1 VSRFGML
8 SQKRDGVLIVDY
20 RIDKTEKM
28 TIVGLKRKYATG
40 QKAKE
45 HIYKF
50 WLDFDAQQYKTTL
63 TLLNNNYFAGI
74 LGVCMP
80 QNNGEMHYLI
90 GVTTDD
96 ENNNFDAI
104 VLQAGRYLVFEAK
117 GPVPE
122 SIHNAMQ
129 HINKTLLPSLDYK
142 LREAPFFEYYRDG
155 NTAEDSYITELW
167 LPIE

>member
-1 VSRFGML
+1 M
-8 SQKRDGVLIVDY
+8 LIVDY

-28 TIVGLKRKYATG
+28 TIVGLKKVCNWS
-40 QKAKE
+40 KAKE

-96 ENNNFDAI
+96 EI
-104 VLQAGRYLVFEAK
+104 TI
-117 GPVPE
+117 
-122 SIHNAMQ
+122 SMQ
-129 HINKTLLPSLDYK
+129 
-142 LREAPFFEYYRDG
+142 
-155 NTAEDSYITELW
+155 
-167 LPIE
+167 